1 MSEIFK
7 LYYNNNNT
15 IANIYIFV
23 GDYLYQ
29 SKKKIDDIKDL
40 FINNPQDTIFN
51 EIFNKLELE
60 NIIKNKTPVEFIDD
74 IIYQDDSIE
83 IIKFKLLKYL
93 KSYAYEEIYFYSYI
107 KDPINNNLFQ
117 QLTQNGALELTKF
130 RLLQFLINI
139 DNPTLIEKLP
149 NKEIYNYDDFMSLDL
164 KNILIKKS
172 IGQKFVGLN
181 YDLVY
186 TVNPFDVVKYDTIL
200 EKSAENIIST
210 NNKNLLFEY
219 KIKDNIIYFCFLKDV
234 MIYADNKNLNQES
247 TIKIYFPYL
256 FNNEI
261 TTIDQFNLSQKKLLT
276 KTKKIIDS
284 NNFIHNNDSI
294 KLFNNLYNN
303 KLEYIEQGI
312 RVIELNIHPHNKFNF
327 PLDIIFKL
335 IHATKDIPFIKFNP
349 GMRQENIYKLYS
361 EKKSIT
367 GKKIPYL
374 SKGIIFKLLKLIG
387 NSKRVAMYIIKND
400 IPIIVEFNSNAT
412 IYVKLQL
419 NESKDLIF
427 IQQMIKEIVNPLI
440 DILQTNI
447 EQSGYTLN
455 YFDNILSNNIE
466 IININYY
473 ANIEILKNID
483 LNSIKSCISNIF
495 NIIKYKLNEGIVM
508 RYKRVSN
515 YNEMNAIDSNI
526 VELLKREFNEQE
538 IINNL
543 IDNYKLSQEDAKLKL
558 ATAINNLQLIQNLF
572 QNKK

>member
-181 YDLVY
+181 YDLV
-186 TVNPFDVVKYDTIL
+186 
-200 EKSAENIIST
+200 
-210 NNKNLLFEY
+210 
-219 KIKDNIIYFCFLKDV
+219 
-234 MIYADNKNLNQES
+234 
-247 TIKIYFPYL
+247 
-256 FNNEI
+256 
-261 TTIDQFNLSQKKLLT
+261 
-276 KTKKIIDS
+276 
-284 NNFIHNNDSI
+284 
-294 KLFNNLYNN
+294 
-303 KLEYIEQGI
+303 
-312 RVIELNIHPHNKFNF
+312 
-327 PLDIIFKL
+327 
-335 IHATKDIPFIKFNP
+335 
-349 GMRQENIYKLYS
+349 
-361 EKKSIT
+361 
-367 GKKIPYL
+367 
-374 SKGIIFKLLKLIG
+374 
-387 NSKRVAMYIIKND
+387 
-400 IPIIVEFNSNAT
+400 
-412 IYVKLQL
+412 
-419 NESKDLIF
+419 
-427 IQQMIKEIVNPLI
+427 
-440 DILQTNI
+440 
-447 EQSGYTLN
+447 
-455 YFDNILSNNIE
+455 
-466 IININYY
+466 
-473 ANIEILKNID
+473 
-483 LNSIKSCISNIF
+483 
-495 NIIKYKLNEGIVM
+495 
-508 RYKRVSN
+508 
-515 YNEMNAIDSNI
+515 
-526 VELLKREFNEQE
+526 
-538 IINNL
+538 
-543 IDNYKLSQEDAKLKL
+543 
-558 ATAINNLQLIQNLF
+558 
-572 QNKK
+572 